1 MNYLAILVGALI
13 NMVVGALWYSPVLF
27 SKQWMKLTGLKE
39 MGSKKEMPKMYAI
52 TFVAAIV
59 MSFILMKLIT
69 DLHVMGALWGVKVGL
84 WVWLGFTAATT
95 ISDYLFAKR
104 PLKLYAINVGYYL
117 VVSVLLGALFGVWH

>member
-39 MGSKKEMPKMYAI
+39 MGSKNEMPKMYAI

-59 MSFILMKLIT
+59 MSFVLMKLIA
-69 DLHVMGALWGVKVGL
+69 DLHVMGALWGIKIGL
-84 WVWLGFTAATT
+84 WVWLGFTAAAT
-95 ISDYLFAKR
+95 ISDYLFTKR
-104 PLKLYAINVGYYL
+104 PLKLYAINLGYYL

>member
-39 MGSKKEMPKMYAI
+39 MGSKNDMPKMYAV
-52 TFVAAIV
+52 TAVAAIV
-59 MSFILMKLIT
+59 MSYVLMRLIL
-69 DLHVMGALWGVKVGL
+69 DLHVSGAVWGMKIGL

-95 ISDYLFAKR
+95 ISDYLFTKR
-104 PLKLYAINVGYYL
+104 GLKLYAINVGYYL
-117 VVSVLLGALFGVWH
+117 VVSLILGALFGVWH